1 MKSKTETSQTIHL
14 ELTEIEAAWLRAYVQ
29 NYVGQGE
36 EPTEEYDM
44 RKALFDALTPNAE
57 NQALTRERQ

>member
-29 NYVGQGE
+29 NYPGKGE
-36 EPTEEYDM
+36 EATDEYDM
-44 RKALFDALTPNAE
+44 RKALFDALTPNSTTTKE
-57 NQALTRERQ
+57 D